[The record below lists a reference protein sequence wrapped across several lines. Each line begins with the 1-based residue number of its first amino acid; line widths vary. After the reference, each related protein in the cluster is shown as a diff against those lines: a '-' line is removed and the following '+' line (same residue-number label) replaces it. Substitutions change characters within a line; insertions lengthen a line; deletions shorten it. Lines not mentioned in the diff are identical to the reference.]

1 MKLSANEMKYII
13 LGMKWMPLICMPHA
27 VMDMCLVSGICVCH
41 LEEERNSSSMWPL
54 TVRSVDWSLWLF
66 LCLCVTEMHWRG
78 RAAFPCGQ
86 SHRRTHTHTCSTLW
100 LSTLAVISWSP
111 LDSLPDVFVSLTWC
125 MVHTLSSSILIS
137 SLCFLVHQLLILI
150 LCLLHLFSEL
160 TLPGSA
166 LSQPA
171 AQPPA
176 PLSPSRLSLELLR
189 VTLCAPSRHLQEP
202 PPVCCG
208 GAASMSSPPLP
219 EDSKFSLKPFVF
231 NSLFWCPLLG
241 PQTSQPLSETLS
253 IVKPSAIWSHYARK
267 GQKSLPPTPK
277 QSRGIKITAGKRKNM
292 YSCCSLLSFCWT
304 DPLILVTAL
313 GWASSALH
321 HKSSDVTV
329 ISQSVCM
336 SATTSASIF
345 YHDIISVTIKW
356 IFKTS
361 FIFDYF

>member
-1 MKLSANEMKYII
+1 MIAHCTVC
-13 LGMKWMPLICMPHA
+13 G
-27 VMDMCLVSGICVCH
+27 LVFVVVFVLVCYRDA
-41 LEEERNSSSMWPL
+41 LERTGSVSVWPEPL
-54 TVRSVDWSLWLF
+54 TY
-66 LCLCVTEMHWRG
+66 TH
-78 RAAFPCGQ
+78 
-86 SHRRTHTHTCSTLW
+86 THTHTCSTLW

-189 VTLCAPSRHLQEP
+189 VTLCAPSRHFQEP
-202 PPVCCG
+202 PPLCCG

-231 NSLFWCPLLG
+231 KSLFWCPLLG

-253 IVKPSAIWSHYARK
+253 IVKPSAIWSHHVRK

-277 QSRGIKITAGKRKNM
+277 QSRGIKTLQVRGKTCIHVAL
-292 YSCCSLLSFCWT
+292 CCHFVELTL
-304 DPLILVTAL
+304 
-313 GWASSALH
+313 
-321 HKSSDVTV
+321 
-329 ISQSVCM
+329 
-336 SATTSASIF
+336 
-345 YHDIISVTIKW
+345 
-356 IFKTS
+356 
-361 FIFDYF
+361 

>member
-1 MKLSANEMKYII
+1 M
-13 LGMKWMPLICMPHA
+13 
-27 VMDMCLVSGICVCH
+27 
-41 LEEERNSSSMWPL
+41 
-54 TVRSVDWSLWLF
+54 WLF

-176 PLSPSRLSLELLR
+176 PPESNSLC
-189 VTLCAPSRHLQEP
+189 TQPAPS
-202 PPVCCG
+202 
-208 GAASMSSPPLP
+208 GA
-219 EDSKFSLKPFVF
+219 
-231 NSLFWCPLLG
+231 
-241 PQTSQPLSETLS
+241 
-253 IVKPSAIWSHYARK
+253 PS
-267 GQKSLPPTPK
+267 
-277 QSRGIKITAGKRKNM
+277 
-292 YSCCSLLSFCWT
+292 SLLWRSGQHE
-304 DPLILVTAL
+304 L
-313 GWASSALH
+313 
-321 HKSSDVTV
+321 
-329 ISQSVCM
+329 
-336 SATTSASIF
+336 TTS
-345 YHDIISVTIKW
+345 TRRL
-356 IFKTS
+356 
-361 FIFDYF
+361 